1 MKRLLAVL
9 LLVIP
14 MTVFSQSNLKFNT
27 TDYAFAQVD
36 SKGYYQWD
44 SWKKCNVRIVI
55 NLEKDMIIIYSN
67 VTQYYYIYDTYNNG
81 DPYPDTKG
89 GYQIKFYMVDQDGD
103 KGSLRLRVASNGLSQ
118 IYIDFK
124 DCAWC
129 YNVYKIN

>member
-36 SKGYYQWD
+36 AKGYYHWD
-44 SWKKCNVRIVI
+44 SWKKCNVQIVI
-55 NLEKDMIIIYSN
+55 NLDKDIVTIYSN
-67 VTQYYYIYDTYNNG
+67 VTQYYYIYDTYNDGN
-81 DPYPDTKG
+81 PYPDTKG

-103 KGSLRLRVASNGLSQ
+103 KGSLRLRVGRHGDSQ

-129 YNVYKIN
+129 YNVYKK